1 MIDRSTIEN
10 ILHSVSKK
18 IPPELQFFQK
28 ELEILFRSILQSVFS
43 KLDLVTKEELDTQVK
58 VLQKTRKKLDELILK
73 VDALE
78 KKPLER

>member
-1 MIDRSTIEN
+1 MIDRSTIEK

-28 ELEILFRSILQSVFS
+28 ELEILLRSILQSAFS

-78 KKPLER
+78 KKLLER

>member
-28 ELEILFRSILQSVFS
+28 ELEILFRSILQSAFS
-43 KLDLVTKEELDTQVK
+43 KLDLVTKEELDTQMK

-78 KKPLER
+78 KNAPR

>member
-28 ELEILFRSILQSVFS
+28 ELEILFRSILQSAFS
-43 KLDLVTKEELDTQVK
+43 KLDLVTKEELDTQMK

-78 KKPLER
+78 KKQFER